1 MRPQLQTTR
10 TKLRPITPEDDDF
23 LLRVYAS
30 TRADEMAAV
39 PWSEEE
45 KENFL
50 RFQFDAQ
57 HTYYQQQFPNAAY
70 DVILLEGVPI
80 GRLYIDRREDEI
92 RLIDIALL
100 PESRGGGLGGAI
112 MREILAEGEAAGKL
126 VRIHVEQNNPAL
138 RLYERLGFE
147 QIEEQGVYYLMEWTP
162 PGNTEGGP
170 TRAGETA

>member
-1 MRPQLQTTR
+1 M
-10 TKLRPITPEDDDF
+10 RPITPGDDEF

-30 TRADEMAAV
+30 TRADEMAVV
-39 PWSEEE
+39 PWSEDE
-45 KENFL
+45 KEDFL

-57 HTYYQQQFPNAAY
+57 HKYYQEHFPRAAF
-70 DVILLEGVPI
+70 DLILLDGEPI
-80 GRLYIDRREDEI
+80 GRLYVDRRDDEI

-138 RLYERLGFE
+138 KLYRRLGFE

-162 PGNTEGGP
+162 PGITQEDE
-170 TRAGETA
+170 TVAGKAV